1 MIVGGN
7 IANSTRTLTTAI
19 SLETSKGDLP
29 FALAL
34 GIVLISIV
42 LMINLLASVM
52 KHIAEKNYG

>member
-1 MIVGGN
+1 
-7 IANSTRTLTTAI
+7 
-19 SLETSKGDLP
+19 
-29 FALAL
+29 L

>member
-42 LMINLLASVM
+42 LIINLLASVM